1 MPVPQLPVELI
12 KLIVT
17 DPVLEKGNLQ
27 SVSLTA
33 RAFPPLVRPALFRSL
48 EIPLRWITEAEDAEP
63 QDTVNQGRAITL
75 AEMERLMAFRLR
87 PDLAALVKKVSIHSD
102 DDFPDLEPPPGS
114 IRMMPHDLMQLVY
127 TVFPRLEKV
136 GSHCLTASIVPPRQ
150 SPPCCQ
156 TLHTIQDLILDADTW
171 TSLQTCSAL
180 RKLSIE
186 TNSFEG
192 GIPAIPPV
200 LPFRLETLEVYDTYQ
215 INWEVVFLRPF
226 LRACGPTL
234 KHLRLGLNF
243 DDVLDFLI
251 LPNLVI
257 LGVYMSDREG
267 EQVDGQFLSAWFTV
281 ALPTCVALERLTIE
295 TNYALLPLPKTPQ
308 GLLAIPE
315 VAAALPA
322 TLRRIDFDTPPHD
335 REIEAALKNNRSVRI
350 LGIPS
355 EVSPARRITVLL
367 AQDSLV
373 DFPVCCLC
381 RGVTVRGLTFATN
394 AASR

>member
-127 TVFPRLEKV
+127 TVFPRLEK
-136 GSHCLTASIVPPRQ
+136 
-150 SPPCCQ
+150 
-156 TLHTIQDLILDADTW
+156 DLILDADTW

-226 LRACGPTL
+226 L
-234 KHLRLGLNF
+234 H
-243 DDVLDFLI
+243 
-251 LPNLVI
+251 
-257 LGVYMSDREG
+257 
-267 EQVDGQFLSAWFTV
+267 
-281 ALPTCVALERLTIE
+281 
-295 TNYALLPLPKTPQ
+295 PQ

-355 EVSPARRITVLL
+355 ERGDRPWL
-367 AQDSLV
+367 
-373 DFPVCCLC
+373 DFCHQ
-381 RGVTVRGLTFATN
+381 RGIAVVEPDFGTWTT
-394 AASR
+394 

>member
-295 TNYALLPLPKTPQ
+295 TNYALLPLPKTRKGSSPSPRSQ
-308 GLLAIPE
+308 QRC
-315 VAAALPA
+315 
-322 TLRRIDFDTPPHD
+322 RRP
-335 REIEAALKNNRSVRI
+335 
-350 LGIPS
+350 
-355 EVSPARRITVLL
+355 
-367 AQDSLV
+367 
-373 DFPVCCLC
+373 
-381 RGVTVRGLTFATN
+381 
-394 AASR
+394 

>member
-127 TVFPRLEKV
+127 TVFPRLEK
-136 GSHCLTASIVPPRQ
+136 
-150 SPPCCQ
+150 
-156 TLHTIQDLILDADTW
+156 DLILDADTW

-226 LRACGPTL
+226 LR
-234 KHLRLGLNF
+234 
-243 DDVLDFLI
+243 
-251 LPNLVI
+251 
-257 LGVYMSDREG
+257 VYMSDREG

-295 TNYALLPLPKTPQ
+295 TNYALLPLPKTRKGSSPS
-308 GLLAIPE
+308 P
-315 VAAALPA
+315 
-322 TLRRIDFDTPPHD
+322 

-355 EVSPARRITVLL
+355 E
-367 AQDSLV
+367 
-373 DFPVCCLC
+373 
-381 RGVTVRGLTFATN
+381 G
-394 AASR
+394 